1 MPNPMMK
8 KWAEALVRFS
18 APVKPGN
25 SVLIT
30 GGVQAEPLLR
40 AVYAE
45 VVAAGGHPVMIPTF
59 TGIQASLLN
68 NGSDEQLA
76 WISPVERFTR
86 ETADVTIV
94 ILADSNTRALS
105 GVDPARQ
112 AIFQGARRELFKT
125 YMQRDADGSLVWTLT
140 QYPTDAFAQDAEMST
155 DEFANFVYRACM
167 LDQDDPVAA
176 WNAQAKKQ
184 QILVD
189 WLTGKK
195 EVRLTGPGTDLRVDV
210 TGRTWINAD
219 GTKNFPD
226 GEVFTGP
233 VESGTEGY
241 VSFDMPAITHGR
253 SVEGIRLQF
262 ENGKVVDATATKN
275 EEFLIS
281 QLDVDDGARYLG
293 EFAFGTHF
301 GIQQFTGQILF
312 DEKIGGTVHM
322 AVGAGYPET
331 GNTNESAVHWDMIC
345 DLRKGGRVE
354 VDGEPFLV
362 DGSYLLWETA

>member
-1 MPNPMMK
+1 MSNPMMK
-8 KWAEALVRFS
+8 KWAQALVKFS
-18 APVKPGN
+18 APVKKGD

-30 GGVQAEPLLR
+30 GGVQGEPLLR
-40 AVYAE
+40 AIYDE
-45 VVAAGGHPVMIPTF
+45 VVEAGGYPVMLPLF

-68 NGSDEQLA
+68 NGSDEQLT
-76 WISPVERFTR
+76 WISPFERFTR
-86 ETADVTIV
+86 EVADVNIV
-94 ILADSNTRALS
+94 VLADSNTRALS

-112 AIFQGARRELFKT
+112 AIYQGARRELFKT

-155 DEFANFVYRACM
+155 SDFADFVFRACM

-176 WNAQAKKQ
+176 WKAQSKKQ
-184 QILVD
+184 QVLVD

-195 EVRLTGPGTDLRVDV
+195 EVRLTGPGTDLKVDV
-210 TGRTWINAD
+210 TGRKWINAD

-233 VESGTEGY
+233 VESGTEG
-241 VSFDMPAITHGR
+241 VVTFSMPAITHGR
-253 SVEGIRLQF
+253 SVEGIRLEFQ
-262 ENGKVVDATATKN
+262 NGKVVDATASKN

-281 QLDVDDGARYLG
+281 QLDVDEGARYLG

-331 GNTNESAVHWDMIC
+331 GNSNESAVHWDMIC
-345 DLRKGGRVE
+345 DLREGGRVE

-362 DGSYLLWETA
+362 DGKYLLWEK

>member
-1 MPNPMMK
+1 MSNPMMK
-8 KWAEALVRFS
+8 KWAESLVKFS
-18 APVKPGN
+18 APVKQGD

-30 GGVQAEPLLR
+30 GGVEAEPLLR

-45 VVAAGGHPVMIPTF
+45 VVTAGGFPVMIPTF

-68 NGSDEQLA
+68 NGTDEQLQ
-76 WISPVERFTR
+76 WISPIERFTR
-86 ETADVTIV
+86 EVADVTIV

-112 AIFQGARRELFKT
+112 AVFQGARRELFKT
-125 YMQRDADGSLVWTLT
+125 YMQRDADGTLVWTLT

-155 DEFANFVYRACM
+155 EEFADFVFAACM
-167 LDQDDPVAA
+167 LDQDDPVSA
-176 WNAQAKKQ
+176 WKEQAKKQ
-184 QILVD
+184 QVLVD

-195 EVRLTGPGTDLRVDV
+195 EIRLTGEGTDLTVDV
-210 TGRTWINAD
+210 TGRKWINAD

-233 VESGTEGY
+233 VESGTEGF
-241 VSFDMPAITHGR
+241 VSFNMPAMTHGR
-253 SVEGIRLQF
+253 KIEGIRLKF
-262 ENGKVVDATATKN
+262 ENGKVVDATATKG
-275 EEFLIS
+275 EEFLLQ
-281 QLDVDDGARYLG
+281 QLDIDEGARYLG

-331 GNTNESAVHWDMIC
+331 GNSNESAVHWDMIC
-345 DLRKGGRVE
+345 DLRQGGRVT

-362 DGSYLLWETA
+362 DGNYLLWEK

>member
-18 APVKPGN
+18 APVKEGD
-25 SVLIT
+25 SVYIT

-40 AVYAE
+40 AIYTE
-45 VVAAGGHPVMIPTF
+45 VVAAGGYPVIVPMF
-59 TGIQASLLN
+59 TGVQAALLEH
-68 NGSDEQLA
+68 GTDEQLQ
-76 WISPVERFTR
+76 WISPIERFMR
-86 ETADVTIV
+86 EVADVAIV
-94 ILADSNTRALS
+94 VLADSNTRALS

-112 AIFQGARRELFKT
+112 AVFQGARRELFKT

-155 DEFANFVYRACM
+155 EDFANFVFAACM

-176 WNAQAKKQ
+176 WNEQAAKQ

-195 EVRLTGPGTDLRVDV
+195 EVHLTGPGTDLKIDI
-210 TGRTWINAD
+210 TGRTWVNSD
-219 GTKNFPD
+219 GKKNFPD

-241 VSFDMPAITHGR
+241 VSFDMPAITQGR

-262 ENGKVVDATATKN
+262 QQGKIIEASATKN

-281 QLDVDDGARYLG
+281 QLDVDEGARYLG

-345 DLRKGGRVE
+345 DLRKGGRVT
-354 VDGEPFLV
+354 VDGESFLV
-362 DGSYLLWETA
+362 DGNYLLWDR

>member
-1 MPNPMMK
+1 MSNPMMK
-8 KWAEALVRFS
+8 KWAEALVKFS

-25 SVLIT
+25 SVIIT
-30 GGVQAEPLLR
+30 GGVEAEPLLR
-40 AVYAE
+40 AVYNE
-45 VVAAGGHPVMIPTF
+45 VVEAGGYPVMLPLL
-59 TGIQASLLN
+59 TGVQAALLH
-68 NGSDEQLA
+68 NGTDEQLQ
-76 WISPVERFTR
+76 WISPIERFTR
-86 ETADVTIV
+86 EVADVTIV

-105 GVDPARQ
+105 SVDPSRQ

-140 QYPTDAFAQDAEMST
+140 QYPTDAFAQDAEMAT
-155 DEFANFVYRACM
+155 DEFADFVFKACM

-176 WNAQAKKQ
+176 WKAQSDKQ

-189 WLTGKK
+189 WLTGKT
-195 EVRLTGPGTDLRVDV
+195 EAHLIGPGTDLRVDV
-210 TGRTWINAD
+210 TGRKWINAD

-233 VESGTEGY
+233 VESGTEGV
-241 VSFDMPAITHGR
+241 VSFNMPAMTHGR
-253 SVEGIRLQF
+253 KIEGIRLEFQ
-262 ENGKVVDATATKN
+262 NGKVVDATATKG

-281 QLDVDDGARYLG
+281 QLDVDEGARYLG

-331 GNTNESAVHWDMIC
+331 GNSNESAVHWDMIC
-345 DLRKGGRVE
+345 DLREGGRVE

-362 DGSYLLWETA
+362 DGKYLPWEK

>member
-1 MPNPMMK
+1 MTNPMMK
-8 KWAEALVRFS
+8 KWAEALVKFS
-18 APVKPGN
+18 APVKPGD

-30 GGVQAEPLLR
+30 GGVEAEPLLR

-45 VVAAGGHPVMIPTF
+45 VVEAGGHPVMVPTF
-59 TGIQASLLN
+59 TGIQASLLDH
-68 NGSDEQLA
+68 GTDEQLT
-76 WISPVERFTR
+76 WISPIERFTR
-86 ETADVTIV
+86 EIADVTIV
-94 ILADSNTRALS
+94 ILADSNTRSLA

-125 YMQRDADGSLVWTLT
+125 YMQRDANGTLTWTLT

-155 DEFANFVYRACM
+155 EDFADFVFKACM
-167 LDQDDPVAA
+167 LDKDDPVAA
-176 WNAQAKKQ
+176 WNELATKQ

-195 EVRLTGPGTDLRVDV
+195 EIRLTGEGTDLTVDV
-210 TGRTWINAD
+210 TGRKWINAD

-241 VSFDMPAITHGR
+241 ISFNMPAMTHGR
-253 SVEGIRLQF
+253 KIEGIRLKF
-262 ENGKVVDATATKN
+262 ENGKVVDATATKG
-275 EEFLIS
+275 EEFLLQ
-281 QLDVDDGARYLG
+281 QLDIDEGARYLG

-331 GNTNESAVHWDMIC
+331 GNSNESAVHWDMIC
-345 DLRKGGRVE
+345 DLRQGGRVT

-362 DGSYLLWETA
+362 DGKYLLWEKE

>member
-1 MPNPMMK
+1 MSNPMMK
-8 KWAEALVRFS
+8 KWAEALVKFS
-18 APVKPGN
+18 APVKPGD

-30 GGVQAEPLLR
+30 GGVEAEPLLR

-45 VVAAGGHPVMIPTF
+45 VVEAGGYPVMVPVF
-59 TGIQASLLN
+59 TGIQKVLFDQ
-68 NGSDEQLA
+68 GTDDQLQ
-76 WISPVERFTR
+76 WISPLERFTR
-86 ETADVTIV
+86 EVADVTIA

-105 GVDPARQ
+105 SVDPDRQ
-112 AIFQGARRELFKT
+112 AVFQGARRALFKT
-125 YMQRDADGSLVWTLT
+125 YMQRDAEGTLAWTLT

-155 DEFANFVYRACM
+155 EEFANFVFAACM
-167 LDQDDPVAA
+167 LDQDDPIAA
-176 WNAQAKKQ
+176 WKEQAAKQ

-189 WLTGKK
+189 WLTGKQ
-195 EVRLTGPGTDLRVDV
+195 EVHLTGPDTDLKVDV

-275 EEFLIS
+275 EDFLIS
-281 QLDVDDGARYLG
+281 QLDIDEGARYLG

-331 GNTNESAVHWDMIC
+331 GNTNDSAVHWDMIC
-345 DLRKGGRVE
+345 DLRKGGRVD

-362 DGSYLLWETA
+362 DGNYLLWDR